1 MPRSKWKQFSLNIL
15 NSYTS
20 RCEDEDS
27 RICRG
32 KGQKVSYG
40 ENERHL
46 AEPYGLPSG
55 EQKAKGDRDEIM
67 TFSRLNKVL

>member
-46 AEPYGLPSG
+46 ADGCGLPSTK
-55 EQKAKGDRDEIM
+55 QKAEGDRDELIL
-67 TFSRLNKVL
+67 SPD